1 MILELEKSNIIHIQN
16 ITTLLTEVSKTTKKG
31 KSNFY

>member
-16 ITTLLTEVSKTTKKG
+16 IITLLTEVYKTTKKG

>member
-16 ITTLLTEVSKTTKKG
+16 ITTLLTEVSKATKKG